1 MVYIGN
7 LDYDEHIKKAEG
19 IIIFGGGSMLPHLL
33 KKMEQNDLIEKVIAI
48 CDNNAAMHGKEISG
62 IPVLAPDNVCKEYNN
77 CDFIVY
83 NQYFMEICEQLCKNH
98 ITKIHLIRQ
107 GSL

>member
-33 KKMEQNDLIEKVIAI
+33 KKMEQHNLIEKIIAI
-48 CDNNAAMHGKEISG
+48 CDNNKDMQGKEISG
-62 IPVLAPDNVCKEYNN
+62 IPVLAPDDACKKYMNL
-77 CDFIVY
+77 DFIVY
-83 NQYFMEICEQLCKNH
+83 NQYFMEICEQLYKNC
-98 ITKIHLIRQ
+98 ITQIHLIRQ
-107 GSL
+107 DSL